1 MFLNLSHIGQI
12 ALAVVDV
19 DRAEAFYG
27 GNSACEGCT
36 ASVIYVSSTVPG

>member
-12 ALAVVDV
+12 ALAVADV

-27 GNSACEGCT
+27 EKLGLRRL
-36 ASVIYVSSTVPG
+36 